1 MNKNYIL
8 LGDKVVVIDDNFKL
22 SERDNTT
29 TVKEELICENIVE
42 YLTNYLK
49 ITKDDLARKIY
60 FLKKFLPVIG
70 IAIFSVPSLCYL
82 LGYLSQGITDMD
94 TFIVVLIIALG
105 EGVVAISGHNIC
117 VDNDRL
123 KLLSEIVE
131 EELEDEKLRQS
142 KLSLERNLV
151 STISNRDIVNTIDE
165 YYIDSKQKVIEDKL
179 NKRLIKRRKI

>member
-8 LGDKVVVIDDNFKL
+8 LEDKVVVIDDNFKL

-29 TVKEELICENIVE
+29 TIKDELICENIIE

-49 ITKDDLARKIY
+49 STKDDLARKIY
-60 FLKKFLPVIG
+60 FLKKCLPTIS
-70 IAIFSVPSLCYL
+70 IATFSVPSFCYL
-82 LGYLSQGITDMD
+82 LGYLNQGITGMD
-94 TFIVVLIIALG
+94 TFMVALIIALG

-123 KLLSEIVE
+123 KLLSKIVE
-131 EELEDEKLRQS
+131 EELEGEKLRQS
-142 KLSLERNLV
+142 KLSLESNPV
-151 STISNRDIVNTIDE
+151 STILNRDIVNTIDE
-165 YYIDSKQKVIEDKL
+165 YYIDNKQRVIEDKL